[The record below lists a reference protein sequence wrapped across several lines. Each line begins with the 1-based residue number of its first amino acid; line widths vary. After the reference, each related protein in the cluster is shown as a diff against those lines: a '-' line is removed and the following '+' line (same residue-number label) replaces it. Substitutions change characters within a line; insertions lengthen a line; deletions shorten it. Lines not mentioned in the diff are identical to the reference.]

1 MRHGVTVLLAGMFL
15 CLPFTAWAHK
25 CDLTTSALDFGSYDT
40 ETSTPL
46 DVAGSI
52 GVSCR
57 GNISTV
63 LLRLS
68 PGSGGNANN
77 RQMVSTNGV
86 LGYNLFTNPNR
97 TRIWGDGSGGTDVV
111 VRVGGRGRNDWDI
124 PVYGRIFARQD
135 PWPGDSVDN
144 IVITVTF

>member
-1 MRHGVTVLLAGMFL
+1 MLVAPL
-15 CLPFTAWAHK
+15 TAWAHK
-25 CDLTTSALDFGSYDT
+25 CDLSVSPLDFGSYDT
-40 ETSTPL
+40 ETSAPL

-68 PGSGGNANN
+68 PGSSGDAMN
-77 RQMVSTNGV
+77 RQMVSANGV

-97 TRIWGDGSGGTDVV
+97 TRVWGDGSGGTDLVA
-111 VRVGGRGRNDWDI
+111 RVGGRGRNDWDI

-135 PWPGDSVDN
+135 PWPGDYVDN